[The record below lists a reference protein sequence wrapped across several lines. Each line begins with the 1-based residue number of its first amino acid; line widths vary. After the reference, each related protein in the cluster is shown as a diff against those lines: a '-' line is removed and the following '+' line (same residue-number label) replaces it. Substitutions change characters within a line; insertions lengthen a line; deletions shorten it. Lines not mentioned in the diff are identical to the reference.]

1 VTGSRAATLSVAC
14 AAVLVLLLTGA
25 AGLATADP
33 RDDKQRV
40 DRQLQQTEATL
51 EAATDR
57 ARQAAAT
64 HGAAVAKLPGAE
76 RAAADAKGRAIG
88 AEVAARQAQRD
99 SDAAKAAEAVSRQA
113 YDEAAGAVDRGRD
126 GVSRFVA
133 AAYKGSGFLMANT
146 VLNSGSPSDL
156 ATRIS
161 YLDHIAADQQRALDV
176 LTGARLAARKRS
188 DAALLARQEADRAA
202 ERASRALV
210 AAQAAQTAADQA
222 AADVRTLI
230 AQSAESEAVANEERG
245 TVLARYAELQ
255 AESERIAA
263 QLRAAAAQEA
273 GKSRRTTA
281 GGPHPPSGSPP
292 KSSGGFLLMPVHGW
306 KSSNF
311 GMRYDPY
318 YHVWQL
324 HAGVDIAAAGGKPIE
339 AAAAGRVV
347 RAGRAGGY
355 GNYTCVHHGEYQGK
369 GLATCYAH
377 QSQILVSVGQH
388 VARGELIGRVGT
400 TGASTGYHLHFEVRL
415 DGRPVD
421 PLGWLPAC
429 LC

>member
-1 VTGSRAATLSVAC
+1 MNRSRAAAWSAIC
-14 AAVLVLLLTGA
+14 AAVVVLLTG
-25 AGLATADP
+25 GVGTADP
-33 RDDKQRV
+33 RDDKHRV

-57 ARQAAAT
+57 AREAAAA
-64 HGAAVAKLPGAE
+64 HDAAVAQLPGAE
-76 RAAADAKGRAIG
+76 RTAADAKGRAIG
-88 AEVAARQAQRD
+88 AEVEARQAQRD
-99 SDAAKAAEAVSRQA
+99 SDAAKAAEAVAQQA
-113 YDEAAGAVDRGRD
+113 YGNAAEAVDQGRS

-133 AAYKGSGFLMANT
+133 AAYKGSGFFMANT
-146 VLNSGSPSDL
+146 VLDAGSPAEL
-156 ATRIS
+156 ATRIG
-161 YLDHIAADQQRALDV
+161 YLDHIAANQQRALDG
-176 LTGARLAARKRS
+176 LTSARMVAKQRS
-188 DAALLARQEADRAA
+188 NSALLARQTA
-202 ERASRALV
+202 ERAADAARRAL
-210 AAQAAQTAADQA
+210 AEAQAAQQAADQA
-222 AADVRTLI
+222 ADDVRALVART
-230 AQSAESEAVANEERG
+230 AESEAVANDERAA
-245 TVLARYAELQ
+245 VLAQYAELR

-263 QLRAAAAQEA
+263 QLRAQARVPNSHEVA
-273 GKSRRTTA
+273 T
-281 GGPHPPSGSPP
+281 PPRSGA
-292 KSSGGFLLMPVHGW
+292 FFLMPVHGW

-324 HAGVDIAAAGGKPIE
+324 HAGVDIAAPGGSPIE

-355 GNYTCVHHGEYQGK
+355 GNYTCLYHGEYQGK

-388 VARGELIGRVGT
+388 VARGEVIGRVGT

-415 DGRPVD
+415 DGTPVQ
-421 PLGWLPAC
+421 PLDWLPDC